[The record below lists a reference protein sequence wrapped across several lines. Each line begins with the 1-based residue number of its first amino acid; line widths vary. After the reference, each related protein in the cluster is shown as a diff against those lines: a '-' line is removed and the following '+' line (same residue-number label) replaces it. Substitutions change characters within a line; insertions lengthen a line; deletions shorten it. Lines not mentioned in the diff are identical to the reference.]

1 MAKPKQERGID
12 ETLNDL
18 TELITMQE
26 KALRTADTLLGLKDC
41 IIQILEEQKKI
52 NERHIKVLKIC
63 LYSLVAL
70 YSIVFIASYFAK

>member
-41 IIQILEEQKKI
+41 IIEILESQKKLYLKENKI
-52 NERHIKVLKIC
+52 LRICFYSVVVLQ
-63 LYSLVAL
+63 LVAL
-70 YSIVFIASYFAK
+70 LISLL

>member
-1 MAKPKQERGID
+1 MTKQKFNIE
-12 ETLNDL
+12 EAFQQVQ
-18 TELITMQE
+18 ELVEAQE

-41 IIQILEEQKKI
+41 IIEILEEQKKI
-52 NERHIKVLKIC
+52 NERQNNILKIC

>member
-1 MAKPKQERGID
+1 MAKPKEERGID

-41 IIQILEEQKKI
+41 IIEILESQKKLY
-52 NERHIKVLKIC
+52 LKENKILRIC
-63 LYSLVAL
+63 FYSLVAL
-70 YSIVFIASYFAK
+70 NMITSLISLL